1 MFVTAAAVSE
11 RKPGGSRGDVVHREQ
26 DHEPQHKQVFLQAGS
41 FSRRCFLTQCTGWAP
56 QQRLT
61 ALQSSRHLGVDV
73 CGGSAVSG
81 KSD

>member
-1 MFVTAAAVSE
+1 MTAAAVSE
-11 RKPGGSRGDVVHREQ
+11 RKPGGSRAMSLSISRCSSR
-26 DHEPQHKQVFLQAGS
+26 AGS